1 MAAGRLSRVRAQI
14 AQLAAGGEATLRQ
27 MQQPSFE
34 GGRWRPAPLSGRR
47 IKLLAKYAAAEGITV
62 PQPPPKPLATPPTRP
77 NKGHRHQR
85 LKAERSVSAAP
96 ALLPG
101 RRQDTTELK
110 PLFFVVLSFCR
121 I

>member
-47 IKLLAKYAAAEGITV
+47 IKLLAKVCTAGYG
-62 PQPPPKPLATPPTRP
+62 K
-77 NKGHRHQR
+77 
-85 LKAERSVSAAP
+85 
-96 ALLPG
+96 
-101 RRQDTTELK
+101 
-110 PLFFVVLSFCR
+110 
-121 I
+121 